1 LHDGWTYHYGRWIAT
16 SKAAVGLLLVASRD
30 LVARGRSSGAWI
42 LPTAPAARE
51 TTYDPTMHMGL
62 PGGYGMRAA
71 TLDDIPAVVAV
82 GRACD
87 LEDFGEVDFHED
99 FLLDDWRRPRFDA
112 TTDTWVVTEPGGEVV
127 AFASTWDEEPFT
139 IFDSAGWV
147 HPRHR
152 GRGIGTALVLAVER
166 RAERDLAKVP
176 ASSAARVHQSFDA
189 DAPGARSLFERH
201 GYTPE
206 REFQHMEI
214 EVLSGFDAGGP
225 PGGIAIRPRTEAD
238 DAGIFTV
245 MDEGFR
251 QHWGY
256 RPEPYEEWLSQWL
269 ASATYDPSL
278 WFVALEGDEIVG
290 ALQGN
295 VTDGRGWVG
304 DLAVRDAWRRRGI
317 GEALLRAAFVRFRE
331 RDVTTVMLNVDRDNT
346 TGATRLYERAGMR
359 LRRSWLVVAKT
370 LTAAPQNSTK

>member
-1 LHDGWTYHYGRWIAT
+1 MQ
-16 SKAAVGLLLVASRD
+16 S
-30 LVARGRSSGAWI
+30 I
-42 LPTAPAARE
+42 LP
-51 TTYDPTMHMGL
+51 D
-62 PGGYGMRAA
+62 GYAMRAA
-71 TLDDIPAVVAV
+71 TLADIPAVVAV

-87 LEDFGEVDFHED
+87 LEDFGEIDFHED

-112 TTDTWVVTEPGGEVV
+112 TTDTWVVTELGGEVV

-152 GRGIGTALVLAVER
+152 GRGIGTVLVLAVER

-176 ASSAARVHQSFDA
+176 AGSAPRVHQSFDA
-189 DAPGARSLFERH
+189 EAPGASALFERH
-201 GYTPE
+201 GYAPE

-214 EVLSGFDAGGP
+214 DVPAGFDAGEP
-225 PGGIAIRPRTEAD
+225 PAGIAIRPRTEPD
-238 DAGIFTV
+238 DPGIFTV

-278 WFVALEGDEIVG
+278 WLVALEGDEIVG

-295 VTDGRGWVG
+295 VTDGRGWIG
-304 DLAVRDAWRRRGI
+304 DLAVRDAWRRRGV
-317 GEALLRAAFVRFRE
+317 GEALLRAAFVRFGE
-331 RDVTTVMLNVDRDNT
+331 RGIATVMLNVDRDNT

-359 LRRSWLVVAKT
+359 LRRRWLVVAKT
-370 LTAAPQNSTK
+370 LTAAPDVTPTGTG

>member
-1 LHDGWTYHYGRWIAT
+1 MRRCG
-16 SKAAVGLLLVASRD
+16 ASC
-30 LVARGRSSGAWI
+30 
-42 LPTAPAARE
+42 PTATPRAR
-51 TTYDPTMHMGL
+51 
-62 PGGYGMRAA
+62 

-82 GRACD
+82 GKACD

-99 FLLDDWRRPRFDA
+99 FVLDDWRRPRFDA

-152 GRGIGTALVLAVER
+152 GLGIGTALVLAVER
-166 RAERDLAKVP
+166 RAARDP
-176 ASSAARVHQSFDA
+176 GSS
-189 DAPGARSLFERH
+189 GARALFDRL
-201 GYTPE
+201 GYLPE
-206 REFQHMEI
+206 REFLHMQI
-214 EVLSGFDAGGP
+214 DVQAGAGPGDAP
-225 PGGIAIRPRTEAD
+225 AGILIRPRAEGD
-238 DAGIFTV
+238 DPGIFTA

-256 RPEPYEEWLSQWL
+256 RWEPYEEWLQQWL
-269 ASATYDPSL
+269 VSATFDPTL
-278 WFVALEGDEIVG
+278 WFVAIEGDEIAG

-304 DLAVRDAWRRRGI
+304 SLAVQDAWRRRGI
-317 GEALLRAAFVRFRE
+317 GEALLRAAFAAFRE
-331 RDVTTVMLNVDRDNT
+331 RGLTTAVLNVDRDNT

-359 LRRSWLVVAKT
+359 LRRRWLVVAKT